1 VLHPYLA
8 KSSQPQE
15 RAEPVNIL
23 INHDQGRPE
32 ESIRTLYRRQVA
44 LVLKARVE
52 VGLGWLDVM

>member
-1 VLHPYLA
+1 
-8 KSSQPQE
+8 
-15 RAEPVNIL
+15 VNIL